1 MGHWIS
7 TSEAMQTMKYQIWHL
22 LVAMALVA
30 LSLPLAKWLL
40 ELEAMDHPQKA
51 QTTADFVGFYLGTLS
66 IVGIPTACLSI
77 FIKKRMDRRASSN
90 QDR

>member
-1 MGHWIS
+1 
-7 TSEAMQTMKYQIWHL
+7 MKYRIWHL

-30 LSLPLAKWLL
+30 LSLPLSKWLL
-40 ELEAMDHPQKA
+40 ELEAMDHPNKP
-51 QTTADFVGFYLGTLS
+51 QTTADFVGFYLGSLS

-77 FIKKRMDRRASSN
+77 FIKKQIDQRATSN